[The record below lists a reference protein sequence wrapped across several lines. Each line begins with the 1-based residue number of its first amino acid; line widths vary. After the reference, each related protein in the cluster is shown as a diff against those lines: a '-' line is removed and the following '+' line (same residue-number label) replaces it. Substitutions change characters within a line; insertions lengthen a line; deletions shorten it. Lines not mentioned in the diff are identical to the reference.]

1 MTTPYWIARA
11 LTRAIL
17 TANSGGLEVVNRDKR
32 IHSGGAIV
40 AANHASYLDPPIVAG
55 AYTRE
60 VSFLAR
66 STLFK
71 GVGGWL
77 YPKLNAFPIDRE
89 HADLKSM
96 KMILRKL
103 KNGDRILMFP
113 EGTRTSDG
121 ELQAAKPGIGM
132 LVAKSKVPVQ
142 PVRIFGAY
150 ESWPRGG
157 KYRPHRIRVVIGDP
171 VEFDQADLNGKSR
184 EGYQRISDQ
193 LMKAIGELTPEG

>member
-11 LTRAIL
+11 LTQSIL
-17 TANSGGLEVVNRDKR
+17 IANSGGIEVVNPDKR

-40 AANHASYLDPPIVAG
+40 AANHTSYLDPPIVAS
-55 AYTRE
+55 AYLRD
-60 VSFLAR
+60 VAFLAR

-71 GVGGWL
+71 GFGAWL
-77 YPKLNAFPIDRE
+77 YPKLNAFPIDRD
-89 HADLKSM
+89 HADLSSM
-96 KMILRKL
+96 KEILRKL
-103 KNGDRILMFP
+103 KNGNRVLMFP
-113 EGTRTSDG
+113 EGTRSNDG
-121 ELQAAKPGIGM
+121 EPQAAKAGIGL

-142 PVRIFGAY
+142 PIRIFGAY

-171 VEFDQADLNGKSR
+171 VRFAEEDMKGKSR
-184 EGYQRISDQ
+184 EGYQRIADQ